1 MTNHS
6 LKSRLDQLEQS
17 IAQKAHEEFMRHWA
31 AVLNALVCPI
41 KKHAPDWN
49 LTARISNRM
58 VEIVWPN
65 RKAPSKWQGAGANHR
80 FGAEDRLSRR
90 EIAAALCFPTLKR
103 EDISEFH
110 DQICSAL
117 HQALEELLED
127 ASLRDIIEQEYRAS
141 LDVILD
147 CIRPEQAGAG
157 Q

>member
-6 LKSRLDQLEQS
+6 LKSRLDQLEES
-17 IAQKAHEEFMRHWA
+17 IAQKANEERKRYVDDVW
-31 AVLNALVCPI
+31 NALRDPLD
-41 KKHAPDWN
+41 KHAPDWN
-49 LTARISNRM
+49 LTGRIRDRI

-65 RKAPSKWQGAGANHR
+65 MKAPSKWQGAGVNHR
-80 FGAEDRLSRR
+80 FGAKDRLSRT
-90 EIAAALCFPTLKR
+90 EIAITLYFAKLTR
-103 EDISEFH
+103 EKMAGFH
-110 DQICSAL
+110 NQFFSAL

-127 ASLRDIIEQEYRAS
+127 AGLRDVIQQEYRAS